1 MTTPG
6 GVLIMILEEG
16 VTVEGARIYS
26 VFVEVSKRK
35 GREMFSA
42 EESMWLRHERGFGE
56 KLKVLPYIE
65 SQERWSSWI
74 SREQFLC
81 GRKCPDHKV

>member
-1 MTTPG
+1 M
-6 GVLIMILEEG
+6 VLEEG
-16 VTVEGARIYS
+16 VAVEGARNNS

-35 GREMFSA
+35 GREMFSE

-56 KLKVLPYIE
+56 KLTVLLYIKT
-65 SQERWSSWI
+65 QERWSNWI